1 MDIYSFTNKA
11 NKKSNTI
18 QRINVFMIVSL
29 LLLALIVGKL
39 VVIQIID
46 SEKYRILAKKQSQ
59 TREVIYPT
67 RGIIYDCNMNPM
79 VANVHSVSV
88 IADPYKIKNPEA
100 VSELMAAVFGKNKTE
115 YSEKLQDKNNS
126 AFYLERRVELNDLK
140 GLDTVKIEGL
150 NVFMESARF
159 YNYGTLAAHI
169 IGFNDIENKGV
180 SGIEL
185 ALNKELSGKE
195 GYMISRKDGKGFKRP
210 DLDFIQKEPEN
221 GSNIILTIDNNIQK
235 IAEEELL
242 NGIKNYN
249 ASRGKVVVASVKTG
263 EILAMCN
270 YPTFNPNDIKKEDTA
285 GMKNA
290 VISDIF
296 EPGSTFK
303 LITSSAII
311 EENLMGLNDAVNT
324 ENGSYKVYG
333 MDIVDSYPASS
344 LTFQQVIERSSNIG
358 VVKLSQKVGAERF
371 FKYARDYGFG
381 IYTGLELN
389 GENKGYLKRP
399 IDFTNG
405 SLEFMSIGYQVAV
418 NSLQLTMAYAAAAN
432 KGLLMKPYV
441 VKKVIS
447 QDGTVIA
454 ENIPSPVRQVI
465 SEQTS
470 EKLRQIFTGVVE
482 TGTGT
487 DARIE
492 NVKVAGKTG
501 TTQKLVEG
509 EYSSSSH
516 ISSFIGFFPADNPE
530 IIITV
535 ILDDPK
541 NGYYG
546 GKVSAP
552 VFQKIATRILA
563 YTDIKESQSNEFLFT
578 QNNRE
583 ETKNISASIT
593 ENMVPNLID
602 LKVKDAVEVLNEMN
616 IRYELD
622 KENIAEE
629 KGFIVSVSRQEPAP
643 GVKVGQGEPVKLFV
657 VSRKI
662 DNESFGIVPDV
673 RGKSLRK
680 AINKLVSEGFVVD
693 INGSGEVIDLFPKP
707 GSKILNKSK
716 IILFCRNENI

>member
-1 MDIYSFTNKA
+1 
-11 NKKSNTI
+11 
-18 QRINVFMIVSL
+18 
-29 LLLALIVGKL
+29 
-39 VVIQIID
+39 
-46 SEKYRILAKKQSQ
+46 
-59 TREVIYPT
+59 
-67 RGIIYDCNMNPM
+67 
-79 VANVHSVSV
+79 
-88 IADPYKIKNPEA
+88 
-100 VSELMAAVFGKNKTE
+100 
-115 YSEKLQDKNNS
+115 
-126 AFYLERRVELNDLK
+126 
-140 GLDTVKIEGL
+140 
-150 NVFMESARF
+150 
-159 YNYGTLAAHI
+159 
-169 IGFNDIENKGV
+169 
-180 SGIEL
+180 
-185 ALNKELSGKE
+185 
-195 GYMISRKDGKGFKRP
+195 MISRRDGKGFKRP

-221 GSNIILTIDNNIQK
+221 GSNIILTIDKNIQQ

-249 ASRGKVVVASVKTG
+249 ASRGKVVVVSVKTG

-270 YPTFNPNDIKKEDTA
+270 YPVFNPNEIKIEDTA

-303 LITSSAII
+303 LITASSVL
-311 EENLMGLNDAVNT
+311 EENLTGLNDAVNT
-324 ENGSYKVYG
+324 ENGSFKVYG
-333 MDIVDSYPASS
+333 MEIVDSYPASS
-344 LTFQQVIERSSNIG
+344 LTFQQVMERSSNIG
-358 VVKLSQKVGAERF
+358 VVKLSQRVGSERF
-371 FKYARDYGFG
+371 FKYARDFGFG
-381 IYTGLELN
+381 IYTGIELN

-399 IDFTNG
+399 IDFTSG

-418 NSLQLTMAYAAAAN
+418 NALQLTMAYAAVAN
-432 KGLLMKPYV
+432 KGLLMKPYI

-447 QDGTVIA
+447 QDGTVLT
-454 ENIPSPVRQVI
+454 ENMPSPVRQVI

-470 EKLRQIFTGVVE
+470 EKLMQVLTGVVDN
-482 TGTGT
+482 GTGT
-487 DARIE
+487 DAKIE

-552 VFQKIATRILA
+552 VFRNIAERILA
-563 YTDIKESQSNEFLFT
+563 YADIKDSQNNEFLFT
-578 QNNRE
+578 QNNLE
-583 ETKNISASIT
+583 ETKKLNVLAAENI
-593 ENMVPNLID
+593 VPNLID
-602 LKVKDAVEVLNEMN
+602 LKVKDAVEVLSEMN
-616 IRYELD
+616 ITYELD

-643 GVKVGQGEPVKLFV
+643 GTKVTQGGIVKLFV